1 MLLNNIKIELLSK
14 EEASE
19 EDIVQF
25 DILQKKFDSLTTVE
39 LETMIKYSLPKLKE
53 KFTKLLVVNQD

>member
-25 DILQKKFDSLTTVE
+25 DILQKKFD
-39 LETMIKYSLPKLKE
+39 Y
-53 KFTKLLVVNQD
+53 

>member
-1 MLLNNIKIELLSK
+1 MLLNNIKIELVSK

-25 DILQKKFDSLTTVE
+25 DILQKKFDSLTTVDW
-39 LETMIKYSLPKLKE
+39 KR
-53 KFTKLLVVNQD
+53 